1 MDPDDYF
8 GPHRVNSFDFTL
20 LFEQSILSLLPTGLF
35 LLLVPLRLFL
45 LRNNEKVSKIGILLW
60 LKLVGD
66 LESIT
71 AFTDHLGRG
80 WLPCLLTDSLGRV
93 VVSSEPDQ
101 DGHRRICTWHS

>member
-1 MDPDDYF
+1 MNSDDHF
-8 GPHRVNSFDFTL
+8 GPHRANTFDFTI

-45 LRNNEKVSKIGILLW
+45 LRNNEKVSKIGTILW

-66 LESIT
+66 LKSGT
-71 AFTDHLGRG
+71 AFTDHLGRA
-80 WLPCLLTDSLGRV
+80 WLLCLLTDSLSRV